1 MTNCEVRCASTSL
14 APLDYHAE
22 IEEDLGRATS
32 RADRNKRDLAVKSL
46 RYAADELAFGR
57 FPSLEKALEFVF
69 DEIL

>member
-14 APLDYHAE
+14 AMPDHHAE
-22 IEEDLGRATS
+22 VEEARN
-32 RADRNKRDLAVKSL
+32 RADLLVARNERDLAVKSL